1 MPFVD
6 RIKPGEEQVDR
17 SLLGWRLR
25 TPLVLDELPPWTGDD
40 RTPDVVVSIGSF
52 PDTVQCETH
61 RGPFLTIG
69 SGGVCHVNIP
79 EVARYSIE
87 DGHSVMIDPIL
98 PVDAPDI
105 RTFLLGSVLGILC
118 HQRGLLPLHAS
129 AVQIG
134 DTAVAFAGQSGAG
147 KSTLAATLVARG
159 HRLLADD
166 IVAVDTRALSGPMM
180 LPSFSRMKLW
190 RDSLSALGA
199 MQAGLTRVR
208 SGLEKFQI
216 AVPEFDTSP
225 VRLTSVYGLATAR
238 PSFEPGIRRLSGHLA
253 TAVLSNNIY
262 RANVAQMIG
271 KQGSVFEA
279 LIRLARGA
287 QTWMLIRPQDL
298 GALDELAQLVEAH
311 VMRK

>member
-1 MPFVD
+1 MPSVD
-6 RIKPGEEQVDR
+6 RIDPRDALVDR
-17 SLLGWRLR
+17 ALLGWRVR
-25 TPLVLDELPPWTGDD
+25 TPLALDELPAWTGDD
-40 RTPDVVVSIGSF
+40 RPPDVVVSIGSF
-52 PDTVQCETH
+52 PVTVEGEIH
-61 RGPFLTIG
+61 RGPFLAIG
-69 SGGVCHVNIP
+69 SRGVCHVTIAG
-79 EVARYSIE
+79 VARYAVE
-87 DGHSVMIDPIL
+87 DGNSVMIDPIL
-98 PVDAPDI
+98 PLDAPDI

-166 IVAVDTRALSGPMM
+166 IVAVDTRAPGGPIV

-190 RDSLSALGA
+190 RDSLSAMGA

-225 VRLTSVYGLATAR
+225 VRLASVYGLATAR
-238 PSFEPGIRRLSGHLA
+238 PSFEPGIQRLSGHLA
-253 TAVLSNNIY
+253 TAVLSNNVY

-271 KQGSVFEA
+271 KQGNVFAA

-287 QTWMLIRPQDL
+287 PTWMLTRPQDL
-298 GALDELAQLVEAH
+298 GALDELAQRVEAH
-311 VMRK
+311 VVRG